1 MNCNFYYKISIIE
14 YIIKV
19 FRWQP
24 ASICNNCFFYLDM
37 VKYKLKSYGGLLQN
51 MEKEAKINLFDI
63 IVYSMMVVAV
73 IYIIIQTILGNNNEL
88 SFKITLGLWILAAV
102 VISDFVEPLVKKVF
116 DNIPFQRGMY
126 YVIYSVF
133 DAASYM
139 SFYIFIINIGFTKEI
154 LHYVFLGLAVIF
166 FVGRLLFRNMYEGY
180 RRDETAVESDPDD
193 FEVNTL
199 NETEEDDSLKVL
211 IYRNRNK

>member
-1 MNCNFYYKISIIE
+1 MK
-14 YIIKV
+14 
-19 FRWQP
+19 
-24 ASICNNCFFYLDM
+24 
-37 VKYKLKSYGGLLQN
+37 
-51 MEKEAKINLFDI
+51 KEAKINLFDV

-88 SFKITLGLWILAAV
+88 SFKITLGIWILAAV
-102 VISDFVEPLVKKVF
+102 VVSDFVEPLVNKVF

-139 SFYIFIINIGFTKEI
+139 SFYIFIINIGLTKEI
-154 LHYVFLGLAVIF
+154 LHYVFLGLAIIF
-166 FVGRLLFRNMYEGY
+166 FVGRFLFRNMYEGY
-180 RRDETAVESDPDD
+180 RREESDMDSDD

-199 NETEEDDSLKVL
+199 DESEDEQPVAIKNESQKDAKKDITEDDDLKVL
-211 IYRNRNK
+211 IYRSRNK